1 MFRLFSGSQYRMN
14 PAYFMLQRP
23 YPSPF
28 SSLYASLPATFCLF
42 LILLVTLFG
51 TPSSSPASSAAQSGD
66 EPPAPPLLP
75 VPVAVLETDEFDW
88 GTLIQGQKIKHSFL
102 IENRGRSPLKI
113 LKVVATC
120 GCTTTRY
127 DEEIAPGEFGAIDLE
142 IDTSEFAGG
151 KPRRNAVIQTNDP
164 MKTEINLWMTGLVEP
179 ILKMDTSVIR
189 LSGLLTEAKTLALQ
203 FLKAVPMKVE
213 ILGVKSEN
221 QQFEVVDLEA
231 VDEESWNLILSAGTA
246 DQSKSLR
253 DELKVRVRVD
263 GGEPFEY
270 PIPVV
275 VQHQDLYRF
284 SPGGNLVFY
293 RRHTAPLD
301 GPVKR
306 EVVQWLD
313 VRSSRPDVSIDAFR
327 ARLEDAPEG
336 LFDLQIFE
344 ETPGQHYRLRI
355 EVLKTH
361 PTPQAQGTL
370 VMELGRGQIRQ
381 KTVVAQFRLRPVP
394 K

>member
-1 MFRLFSGSQYRMN
+1 MNRLVFRDLHAKLSQVPLVSMN
-14 PAYFMLQRP
+14 RP
-23 YPSPF
+23 FLGPF
-28 SSLYASLPATFCLF
+28 PYAPCFILVMAIFGFTATSSVHGQIS
-42 LILLVTLFG
+42 
-51 TPSSSPASSAAQSGD
+51 D
-66 EPPAPPLLP
+66 DNPAPPLLP
-75 VPVAVLETDEFDW
+75 VPVAILETEEFDW
-88 GTLIQGQKIKHSFL
+88 GSLIQGQKVQHSFL

-113 LKVVATC
+113 LKVTATC

-164 MKTEINLWMTGLVEP
+164 MKSEIHLWMTGNVEP

-189 LSGLLTEAKTLALQ
+189 LSGLLNETKTLAMQ
-203 FLKAVPMKVE
+203 FLKAVPMAVE
-213 ILGVKSEN
+213 ILGVESAN
-221 QQFEVVDLEA
+221 QQFEVIDLEA
-231 VDEESWNLILSAGTA
+231 ADETSWNLILSAGTA
-246 DQSKSLR
+246 ETSKSLR
-253 DELKVRVRVD
+253 DELKVKVRVD

-284 SPGGNLVFY
+284 SPGGNIVFY

-327 ARLEDAPEG
+327 ARIEEAPEG
-336 LFDLQIFE
+336 LFKLEVFE

-370 VMELGRGQIRQ
+370 VMELGRGQIRK
-381 KTVVAQFRLRPVP
+381 KTVVAQFRLRQVP
-394 K
+394 KQDPPGR